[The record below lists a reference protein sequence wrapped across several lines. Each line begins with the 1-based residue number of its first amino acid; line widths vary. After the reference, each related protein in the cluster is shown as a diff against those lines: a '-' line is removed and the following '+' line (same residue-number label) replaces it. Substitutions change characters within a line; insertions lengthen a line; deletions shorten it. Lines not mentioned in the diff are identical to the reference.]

1 MKDYNNQELLKLEQ
15 MSKKELI
22 KYFFDKTEIDYKE
35 ACNYWIEED
44 IFDTDLLKFL
54 DSKEMIIR
62 LIKGLEEK
70 RLSIHVI

>member
-1 MKDYNNQELLKLEQ
+1 MKDYNNQELLQLEQ

-22 KYFFDKTEIDYKE
+22 KYFFDKNEIDYRK
-35 ACNYWIEED
+35 ACEYWIEEGT
-44 IFDTDLLKFL
+44 FDTDLLKFL

-70 RLSIHVI
+70 QLSIHVI